1 MSRQQAV
8 MEPFDHSHRQNNQA
22 VFMGLEVSEKMVGN
36 VPDNGHF
43 LRYIGADRIEFFI
56 GSHLIR
62 PFVERKYL

>member
-1 MSRQQAV
+1 
-8 MEPFDHSHRQNNQA
+8 
-22 VFMGLEVSEKMVGN
+22 MGLEVSEKMVGN
-36 VPDNGHF
+36 VPDNGRF